1 MCVCVYIHTT
11 SSHNHYILTNHPIKN
26 MGDFSVL
33 VFQIFKILGFQI
45 FKVVVNFWFIC
56 ARLILCDTFVQY
68 ILSKICWWGG
78 EGSIAP
84 FINKTIATDIHVRV
98 SHQCVFQ
105 FVVLCIA
112 LPSMPGLAKP
122 SVACSMEKW
131 VTLTRGESL
140 GTMLVLL

>member
-1 MCVCVYIHTT
+1 MIH
-11 SSHNHYILTNHPIKN
+11 L
-26 MGDFSVL
+26 FSTYS
-33 VFQIFKILGFQI
+33 
-45 FKVVVNFWFIC
+45 
-56 ARLILCDTFVQY
+56 ARSV
-68 ILSKICWWGG
+68 GG
-78 EGSIAP
+78 EVREVLHHLLIRLLQQ
-84 FINKTIATDIHVRV
+84 TYVHVRV